1 MSQDQNRSLLSVP
14 PSMQDHRW
22 GRLDATVMLVMYGDY
37 QSPQSATVYRLIKVI
52 LRQFNVSSGAN
63 SLCFIFRHFPQHQI
77 HTYAQHAAE
86 AVEAAAAQNQFWQM
100 HEMLFLH
107 QQELGNGFLVEY
119 ANNLGLNIS
128 QFLQDIFRGTH
139 IDRINQ
145 DIESAYQSGVTF
157 APALFINRIRYADRW
172 NVEQLTA
179 AIVNA
184 SH

>member
-1 MSQDQNRSLLSVP
+1 MSQDRNRSLLSVP
-14 PSMQDHRW
+14 PSTQDHIQ
-22 GRLDATVMLVMYGDY
+22 GRLDATLMLVMYGDY
-37 QSPQSATVYRLIKVI
+37 QSFQSASVYRLIKVI
-52 LRQFNVSSGAN
+52 LRQFSVSSKEN

-77 HTYAQHAAE
+77 HTHAQHAAE
-86 AVEAAAAQNQFWQM
+86 AAEAAAVQDRFWQM

-107 QQELGNGFLVEY
+107 QQELGNGYLVEY
-119 ANNLGLNIS
+119 ANNLGLNIPR
-128 QFLQDIFRGTH
+128 FLQDIFRGTH

-157 APALFINRIRYADRW
+157 APALFINRVRYTERW
-172 NVEQLTA
+172 NIEQLTT